1 MVCGGERVIVDF
13 YFRGYF
19 VSFCIFVNCEDY
31 MIVVREEVFGF
42 VMFILIFDLEEEVI
56 RRVNDLELGLVGGI
70 FIRYS
75 CR

>member
-1 MVCGGERVIVDF
+1 MVCGGERVFVDF

-31 MIVVREEVFGF
+31 MIVVREEVFGS

-56 RRVNDLELGLVGGI
+56 RRVNDLELGFVGGI

>member
-1 MVCGGERVIVDF
+1 MVCGGERVIVDL
-13 YFRGYF
+13 YFKGYF

-31 MIVVREEVFGF
+31 MIVVREEVFGS
-42 VMFILIFDLEEEVI
+42 VMFILIFDLEEKVI